1 MTTVYWERGI
11 VAALPATGHISDLWE
26 REFQKDLLLLIHKID
41 PGPVHR
47 HNDVI
52 LRQAWP

>member
-26 REFQKDLLLLIHKID
+26 REFQKDLLIYKVD
-41 PGPVHR
+41 PGPVHC

-52 LRQAWP
+52 LRQAGS